1 MVLRRREG
9 VGGDVLAS
17 LPPRRESKLSEFP
30 GHLGH
35 QEPHGG
41 PDTPRALKGVRFSV
55 HPRRV
60 SRESPKALP
69 APVDSPGRVLVAVE
83 PQAAGGTE
91 RGPHRATLLD
101 ARPTA
106 ATVLRGGGG
115 GSHHPVRPGTRCR
128 VGTGGAQLRPSGL
141 ADARGQG
148 RGPHHGGDPQV
159 FQSDRIIGPYQPE
172 GPRVVTGAPLP
183 PDVLVLWGQAVPGR
197 GAPLAAPLAAREP
210 VLRVGE
216 CLRRPGVVAWMRDG
230 FALRGEKNPRHSNI
244 YAPLLARWGEWLG
257 WHLRAGAGAV
267 PAVGRVGDGEGLDDT
282 HQRAAPADR
291 EAAPLGEDPVP
302 VLQLG
307 AVAERLVAERRIG
320 QRLVAI

>member
-41 PDTPRALKGVRFSV
+41 PDTPRALKGVGFSV

-115 GSHHPVRPGTRCR
+115 GPHHPLRPGTRR
-128 VGTGGAQLRPSGL
+128 RAF
-141 ADARGQG
+141 ADAGGRG
-148 RGPHHGGDPQV
+148 RGPHHGGAPQG
-159 FQSDRIIGPYQPE
+159 FQGDRIIGPSQPE
-172 GPRVVTGAPLP
+172 GPRVVTGAPLA

-216 CLRRPGVVAWMRDG
+216 CLR
-230 FALRGEKNPRHSNI
+230 
-244 YAPLLARWGEWLG
+244 
-257 WHLRAGAGAV
+257 
-267 PAVGRVGDGEGLDDT
+267 
-282 HQRAAPADR
+282 
-291 EAAPLGEDPVP
+291 
-302 VLQLG
+302 
-307 AVAERLVAERRIG
+307 
-320 QRLVAI
+320 